1 MPEINGYQLVEQ
13 VKKIKP
19 DIKVLIISAFEF
31 DLNLPDN
38 FSRSDVD
45 EFVEKPITIAKLN
58 KLVLAQIHSNS
69 GHKADKSKEIFSG
82 LFGLILLIL
91 YCNLNLK

>member
-1 MPEINGYQLVEQ
+1 MPQINGYQLVEQ

-19 DIKVLIISAFEF
+19 EIKVLIISAFEF

-45 EFVEKPITIAKLN
+45 KFVEKPITIAKLN
-58 KLVLAQIHSNS
+58 RLVLALTHGNPERNT
-69 GHKADKSKEIFSG
+69 DKSKNIFSA
-82 LFGLILLIL
+82 LFALILLIL
-91 YCNLNLK
+91 CCNLDLK